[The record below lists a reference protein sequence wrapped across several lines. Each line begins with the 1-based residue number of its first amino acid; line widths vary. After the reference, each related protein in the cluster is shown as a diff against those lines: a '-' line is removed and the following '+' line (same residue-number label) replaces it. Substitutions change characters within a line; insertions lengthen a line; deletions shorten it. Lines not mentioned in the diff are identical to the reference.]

1 MRKKFVAA
9 VLAAAVVATA
19 TPVASVDAAKAVKKT
34 YTIGVGKKATK
45 KVAKKIKSVKTSN
58 KKIVAVKKKGAKKFI
73 LTAKKAGTAKV
84 TVKFG
89 KKTLK
94 ATVKVGATKVKAVK
108 KNVEIGVTSKAA
120 VSVKATNGKKD
131 AFTWKSKD
139 KKVVTV
145 EKAKTTANKNGK
157 ATNTITGV
165 ATGTSVITVKSKN
178 TGKKATIKVVV
189 TGAAVA
195 TKPVT
200 AAAATGG
207 VITVKV
213 TGVTSASVVATAAGV
228 NATGTS
234 VKSKFVKNGTYKV
247 EVSAPGK
254 NSQLKEVKVDG
265 KDVTVEVK
273 F

>member
-200 AAAATGG
+200 NGA
-207 VITVKV
+207 V
-213 TGVTSASVVATAAGV
+213 TGTATTGTAASGS
-228 NATGTS
+228 ATKTPAPTKTPGTTVTNGAVSATS
-234 VKSKFVKNGTYKV
+234 VKAKK
-247 EVSAPGK
+247 
-254 NSQLKEVKVDG
+254 
-265 KDVTVEVK
+265 KDK
-273 F
+273 

>member
-94 ATVKVGATKVKAVK
+94 ATVKVGATKVKAVQK
-108 KNVEIGVTSKAA
+108 KVEVSVASAAGVTIA
-120 VSVKATNGKKD
+120 VKGTNAKKD
-131 AFTWKSKD
+131 TFKWSSSN
-139 KKVVTV
+139 KKVAKVA
-145 EKAKTTANKNGK
+145 KAKSTANKNGK
-157 ATNTITGV
+157 ATNKVTGV
-165 ATGTSVITVKSKN
+165 ATGSAVITVKSKN
-178 TGKKATIKVVV
+178 TGKKVKINV
-189 TGAAVA
+189 TVTSPAA
-195 TKPVT
+195 
-200 AAAATGG
+200 
-207 VITVKV
+207 VKV
-213 TGVTSASVVATAAGV
+213 TTNSAVSGSATTGSATTGSAASGS
-228 NATGTS
+228 ATQTPVPTQTPGTTVS
-234 VKSKFVKNGTYKV
+234 NGA
-247 EVSAPGK
+247 VSAT
-254 NSQLKEVKVDG
+254 SLKAKK
-265 KDVTVEVK
+265 KDK
-273 F
+273 